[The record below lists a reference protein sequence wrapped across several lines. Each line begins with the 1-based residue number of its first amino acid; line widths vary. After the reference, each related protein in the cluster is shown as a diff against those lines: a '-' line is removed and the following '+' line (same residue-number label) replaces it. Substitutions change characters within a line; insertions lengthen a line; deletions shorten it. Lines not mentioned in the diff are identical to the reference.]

1 MSTCKILNIIIQ
13 SIFVK
18 MMHDELTRDD
28 LTEATCMRSITMMIN
43 KDLTVVNVYT
53 KYTVFTRYAG

>member
-1 MSTCKILNIIIQ
+1 
-13 SIFVK
+13 